1 MGVIN
6 SGTIEVPNG
15 ITSFVEIDSEYDI
28 LEIRVATS
36 VPMTITGGP
45 FSPVIGSGG
54 VKTRTLG
61 AGSTATEGTIVN
73 GQVSFNVTPLPLAK
87 KKRNT
92 FRLSAANGSGGAGY
106 VHFWVINS
114 SGNI

>member
-36 VPMTITGGP
+36 VPMTI
-45 FSPVIGSGG
+45 I
-54 VKTRTLG
+54 L
-61 AGSTATEGTIVN
+61 
-73 GQVSFNVTPLPLAK
+73 
-87 KKRNT
+87 
-92 FRLSAANGSGGAGY
+92 
-106 VHFWVINS
+106 
-114 SGNI
+114 